1 MKPIFSRGPSLQ
13 IRFILAVLVALGIII
28 ADNRTRRSVKSV
40 LIWIPPSVLSTL
52 FPMLL
57 VNCWMAYRR
66 RWPRVTNWRK
76 PGVTSGTVAENSEL
90 LMLGQYKQENA
101 RLREL
106 LEFAA
111 SG

>member
-13 IRFILAVLVALGIII
+13 IRLILAVLVALGIII
-28 ADNRTRRSVKSV
+28 ADSRLGRSVKSV

-66 RWPRVTNWRK
+66 RWPRVTN
-76 PGVTSGTVAENSEL
+76 
-90 LMLGQYKQENA
+90 
-101 RLREL
+101 
-106 LEFAA
+106 
-111 SG
+111 